1 MKYNKN
7 KFLNR
12 VETEIRNAVI
22 VAAWDV
28 MVMHTDLSYLAR
40 VEWLSQQYHL
50 SVKRIE
56 QIINESKHY

>member
-12 VETEIRNAVI
+12 VEAEIRNAVI
-22 VAAWDV
+22 VAAYDV
-28 MVMHTDLSYLAR
+28 MVKHTELSYSER
-40 VEWLSQQYHL
+40 VEWLGEQYHL

-56 QIINESKHY
+56 QIINESKDY